1 MHCSHDRR
9 RVLKIAVAA
18 LPLAA
23 CAGWQLRQQR
33 AIWSSDERFGFFR
46 ARDGLYWTTRDGR
59 DGVFLP
65 LGLSHAL
72 TPWSISPDMRHLA
85 YTALDRRTGSNI
97 WVAPILWKD
106 HPVAG
111 TPAPFHHGS
120 FDIRPRFS
128 SDGRQL
134 TWEARVAGAWQQ
146 RMRPFVV
153 A

>member
-1 MHCSHDRR
+1 MYCSHDRR

-23 CAGWQLRQQR
+23 CAGWSLGRQR
-33 AIWSSDERFGFFR
+33 GIWSSDKRFGFFR

-59 DGVFLP
+59 EGMFLP
-65 LGLSHAL
+65 LGLSYSL
-72 TPWSISPDMRHLA
+72 TPWSISPDHRHLA

-97 WVAPILWKD
+97 WVAPILWQG
-106 HPVAG
+106 HPVADR
-111 TPAPFHHGS
+111 PEAFHHGS
-120 FDIRPRFS
+120 FDPSPRFS

-134 TWEARVAGAWQQ
+134 TWEARVAGAWQR
-146 RMRPFVV
+146 RMHPFPV